1 MKLLVSL
8 VRPALAIAVLLPAT
22 STARSDALCTQLQGQ
37 LAAARQRLVDANA
50 IIENPQTG
58 YRPDDLPDSPY
69 RYEHFVRERVALAEE
84 AVSEAVR
91 QMDGIR
97 REMDI
102 ENCVSKL
109 RPARARPA
117 PVPAPPVPILPV
129 PRRPPQQT
137 AAPSDNL
144 PPLPSPPGSERAEPP
159 PREGLPP
166 LPPPAQTV
174 AVPERSPPPP
184 PVVADLPPLPPAPGA
199 QSEPPAS
206 TPVIRAPVVRA
217 PPIESPQVRAPPVQ
231 VPVVRAPPVE
241 IPQVRAPPV
250 SAPVIRAPTIRAPQI
265 EAPNIRGP
273 RVGTP
278 NRRPAPALT
287 PDRPPPNTRVVA
299 RPRHPTKGGGR
310 VAPRSTATVI
320 RVQPRV
326 HRPPMTRAAPQ
337 ARPRMPAQPVWTRVQ
352 GQRRR

>member
-8 VRPALAIAVLLPAT
+8 IRPALAIAVLLAAT
-22 STARSDALCTQLQGQ
+22 SAASSDPCQQLQGQ
-37 LAAARQRLVDANA
+37 LAAERQKIVDAST
-50 IIENPQTG
+50 IIENPYAGLKSSDYPGWFDTD
-58 YRPDDLPDSPY
+58 RAVRAREAAARDDVSKA
-69 RYEHFVRERVALAEE
+69 VREQDR
-84 AVSEAVR
+84 
-91 QMDGIR
+91 IR

-102 ENCVSKL
+102 ERCAPKL
-109 RPARARPA
+109 RPARARPET
-117 PVPAPPVPILPV
+117 PPVPILDV
-129 PRRPPQQT
+129 PRRPQQQA

-144 PPLPSPPGSERAEPP
+144 PPLPSPPGSESVKPS
-159 PREGLPP
+159 PRESLPP
-166 LPPPAQTV
+166 LPPPVQSV
-174 AVPERSPPPP
+174 ALPERPPSPPPA
-184 PVVADLPPLPPAPGA
+184 VADLPPAPGA
-199 QSEPPAS
+199 PADPAVS
-206 TPVIRAPVVRA
+206 TPVIRAPVIRAPVVRV
-217 PPIESPQVRAPPVQ
+217 PPIELPQVRAPPVQ
-231 VPVVRAPPVE
+231 IPVVRAPPIE

-278 NRRPAPALT
+278 NRRPAPVLT
-287 PDRPPPNTRVVA
+287 PDRPPPNTRVVS
-299 RPRHPTKGGGR
+299 RPRHPTMGGGR

-326 HRPPMTRAAPQ
+326 HRPPPMARAAPQ